1 MNNTM
6 NEFEN
11 YTFINDLNEKISFYQ
26 NEELNS
32 DSSFERIFKWN
43 CVNIPN
49 LLLDKKRIKNS
60 NDNYNQKPVKFRN
73 DNLIRKCKHLIIENI
88 MNFINE
94 KIYKV
99 YEGNIGNGLTKKR
112 LLKMNQSQKLNS
124 NVEFNKKFIMKSLK
138 EIFSQNITQQI
149 NLYDPDHNKKL
160 IDTLLSEKKDEFEK
174 LFNLN
179 FIECVEHFV
188 EEKQIEELRGLRLFS
203 ELKEKIIRRYEKD
216 GESYYE
222 NLKSFLKEFKNRIN
236 KAKPRKK
243 RKKNNLSD
251 AFFNK
256 NYKQ

>member
-1 MNNTM
+1 
-6 NEFEN
+6 
-11 YTFINDLNEKISFYQ
+11 
-26 NEELNS
+26 
-32 DSSFERIFKWN
+32 
-43 CVNIPN
+43 
-49 LLLDKKRIKNS
+49 
-60 NDNYNQKPVKFRN
+60 
-73 DNLIRKCKHLIIENI
+73 
-88 MNFINE
+88 
-94 KIYKV
+94 
-99 YEGNIGNGLTKKR
+99 
-112 LLKMNQSQKLNS
+112 MNQSQKLNS

-174 LFNLN
+174 LFNLT

-236 KAKPRKK
+236 NAKPRKK